1 MIFDIIN
8 TFIEQVS
15 VDGKETKLPY
25 TSDEITVSQLGDNI
39 FIDGQGFSVS
49 NNIKSGSYD
58 IEVSHWFHG
67 RTGGLLGVHDN
78 ERFDDM
84 MTSDRQITSDAYAL
98 ANTWQVQDK
107 CR

>member
-1 MIFDIIN
+1 
-8 TFIEQVS
+8 V
-15 VDGKETKLPY
+15 TKLPY

-49 NNIKSGSYD
+49 NNIKSDSYD

-84 MTSDRQITSDAYAL
+84 MTSDKQITSDAYAL

>member
-1 MIFDIIN
+1 MN
-8 TFIEQVS
+8 T
-15 VDGKETKLPY
+15 KKT
-25 TSDEITVSQLGDNI
+25 
-39 FIDGQGFSVS
+39 
-49 NNIKSGSYD
+49 NIKSGSFD

-107 CR
+107 CRKNNSFLYAMKKKINSTYIL

>member
-1 MIFDIIN
+1 MVN
-8 TFIEQVS
+8 
-15 VDGKETKLPY
+15 LPGLLKRSELHFALFLIRVLSY
-25 TSDEITVSQLGDNI
+25 NI
-39 FIDGQGFSVS
+39 LF
-49 NNIKSGSYD
+49 KSGSYD

-107 CR
+107 CNYILHCS

>member
-1 MIFDIIN
+1 
-8 TFIEQVS
+8 
-15 VDGKETKLPY
+15 
-25 TSDEITVSQLGDNI
+25 
-39 FIDGQGFSVS
+39 VS

-84 MTSDRQITSDAYAL
+84 MTSDRRKPSNLESLWKQENRRT
-98 ANTWQVQDK
+98 
-107 CR
+107 

>member
-1 MIFDIIN
+1 MIFYIIN
-8 TFIEQVS
+8 SFIEQVS

-84 MTSDRQITSDAYAL
+84 MTSDKQITSDAYAL